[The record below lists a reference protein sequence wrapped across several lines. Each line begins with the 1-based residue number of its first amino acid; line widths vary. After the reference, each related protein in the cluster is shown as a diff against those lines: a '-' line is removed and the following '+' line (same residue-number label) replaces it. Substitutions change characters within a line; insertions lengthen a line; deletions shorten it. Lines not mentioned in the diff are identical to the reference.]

1 MTPAFKGTLRLAHRG
16 SDTQFELPLTIDAN
30 GTGETDWSVPKGA
43 PMGDYD
49 LTVDTGDKTI
59 WTGQSFRVDEYR
71 LPTMRATIAG
81 PRQAQVKPKTVPL
94 DLFVSYLSGGGASRL
109 PVSLDRKSGVWGT
122 GVSVRVDLGGRRS
135 LK

>member
-1 MTPAFKGTLRLAHRG
+1 MKHIVRMPVATGFAMTPAFKGTLRLSHRG

-81 PRQAQVKPKTVPL
+81 PRQAPEIG
-94 DLFVSYLSGGGASRL
+94 SASCRE
-109 PVSLDRKSGVWGT
+109 
-122 GVSVRVDLGGRRS
+122 RVCPYV
-135 LK
+135 